1 MCKLEKRRLMRD
13 RKKFFQKSKGCR
25 KRNRLTLSG
34 LNIYNYISISI
45 YMIYIYTTYT
55 YICTY
60 IQIYINVCVDIYIT
74 KGIRK
79 KDVEVSKRNI

>member
-1 MCKLEKRRLMRD
+1 MID

-60 IQIYINVCVDIYIT
+60 IQIYMDVCVCVDIYIT